1 MQNFTYVGG
10 KEQRHCIQ
18 FFFKFYAYWPENY
31 SYLSTLQ
38 IIVTSEC
45 IWNALWG
52 MNIKM
57 YIVFN
62 RFKVEQKVVLKN

>member
-1 MQNFTYVGG
+1 MLDAKFHWYAGG

-18 FFFKFYAYWPENY
+18 IVFKFYAYWPENY
-31 SYLSTLQ
+31 AYLSTLQ

-45 IWNALWG
+45 KWNALWG

-57 YIVFN
+57 YIS
-62 RFKVEQKVVLKN
+62 LY